1 MSLSGGKYIVQI
13 SNAHKFV
20 VTNWSYAPVVNDV
33 RGVLIQ
39 ARALNAVKE
48 AFLSPAKGLK
58 ARYASTADV
67 NQV

>member
-1 MSLSGGKYIVQI
+1 MFKSQKLVNLLFLIG
-13 SNAHKFV
+13 ATPF
-20 VTNWSYAPVVNDV
+20 VNDV

-39 ARALNAVKE
+39 ARALNAAKE